1 MFDKDYETNVK
12 PTYVLPSSYV
22 RHAKKVGEE
31 ADVSVDYCADQ
42 DDMVHYIAALLAL
55 CDMQNTEP
63 ICTTDVPSTG
73 TLILT
78 YYCH

>member
-1 MFDKDYETNVK
+1 MKKKINIPICDVMFDKDYETNVK

-42 DDMVHYIAALLAL
+42 DDMVHYIAALLHESQ
-55 CDMQNTEP
+55 C
-63 ICTTDVPSTG
+63 TG
-73 TLILT
+73 TVR
-78 YYCH
+78 YAKH